1 MHAQVIQRTQHSAAR
16 KFMSTQNIYHYV
28 KINDR
33 LSTSGQPAEDQLKS
47 MAADGFQAVI
57 NLAPH
62 DSRNA
67 LKDEAG
73 VVRSAGM
80 AYHYIPVDW
89 EHPQDSDFDAFAK
102 ILNQIADQK
111 VLIHCAANYRV
122 TAFYSL
128 YAMQALNWSETQ
140 ADELMAHFW
149 KHGEYPTWD
158 GFVERLKTTI
168 ALRLLAA

>member
-1 MHAQVIQRTQHSAAR
+1 
-16 KFMSTQNIYHYV
+16 MSTQDIYHYV
-28 KINDR
+28 KISDR
-33 LSTSGQPAEDQLKS
+33 LITSGQPTEDQLKS
-47 MAADGFQAVI
+47 MAEEGFQAVI

-67 LKDEAG
+67 LTDEAG

-89 EHPQDSDFDAFAK
+89 EHPQTSDFDHFTQTFK
-102 ILNQIADQK
+102 QIEGHK

-122 TAFYSL
+122 TAFYGL
-128 YAMQALNWSETQ
+128 YAMQELKWSEAQ

-149 KHGEYPTWD
+149 KHGEYPIWD
-158 GFVERLKTTI
+158 MFINRMKAQI
-168 ALRLLAA
+168 KNLLTHSK

>member
-1 MHAQVIQRTQHSAAR
+1 
-16 KFMSTQNIYHYV
+16 MSPQDIYHYLKV
-28 KINDR
+28 NDR
-33 LSTSGQPAEDQLKS
+33 LITSGQPTEDQLKS
-47 MAADGFQAVI
+47 IAAEGFQAVI

-62 DSRNA
+62 DSRSA

-89 EHPQDSDFDAFAK
+89 EHPQDSDFETFAST
-102 ILNQIADQK
+102 LNQIGDQK

-128 YAMQALNWSETQ
+128 YAMQELKWSETQ

-149 KHGEYPTWD
+149 KRGENPIWQKFIQQLKDRIKGHG
-158 GFVERLKTTI
+158 
-168 ALRLLAA
+168 